1 MDNKAFVTDFIKGYR
16 ELMIEKSSHDKI
28 KHFNNNLKEYSYLL
42 VYPFTV
48 DDTEPEK
55 MQLLVGFANNFVI
68 YQKDDK
74 ATMPEAMKQIIRG
87 QDCLKVSHD
96 LDITETVA
104 IPTSEIETLPVR
116 KVTWAELINAPKLGE
131 DSFSVLCE
139 PFLEYFNLESYSY
152 QADSNESFDFNHY
165 FNQDSNKPS
174 ELELREV
181 WHDTCDD
188 DKHGN
193 TQTLVFWK
201 DEFIG
206 WLTFSG
212 RYLSS
217 CMASTVNLEKWTDL
231 MDTIYK
237 QSGYKPG
244 RNVNGVSVYNMD
256 KDDVDDVAYVP
267 GVSTVHY
274 DD

>member
-1 MDNKAFVTDFIKGYR
+1 MDNTEFVTDFIKGYS
-16 ELMIEKSSHDKI
+16 ELMVAQRRHDQI
-28 KHFNNNLKEYSYLL
+28 KHFNNNLKKYSHLL
-42 VYPFTV
+42 VYPFTA
-48 DDTEPEK
+48 DDPDK
-55 MQLLVGFANNFVI
+55 NQLLVGFSNDFKI

-74 ATMPEAMKQIIRG
+74 ANMPAAMTQIICG
-87 QDCLKVSHD
+87 QDYVVVGKG
-96 LDITETVA
+96 LDIKETVA
-104 IPTSEIETLPVR
+104 IPTSEIQPLPIR
-116 KVTWAELINAPKLGE
+116 KVEWSELINAPKLGE
-131 DSFSVLCE
+131 DSFSVLSD
-139 PFLEYFNLESYSY
+139 PFLEYFHLDSYAY
-152 QADSNESFDFNHY
+152 QEGSNESFDFNHY
-165 FNQDSNKPS
+165 FNKDSNKPDG
-174 ELELREV
+174 LELREV

-212 RYLSS
+212 RYLDST
-217 CMASTVNLEKWTDL
+217 MASTVNLEKWVDL

-244 RNVNGVSVYNMD
+244 RNINGVSVYNME

>member
-16 ELMIEKSSHDKI
+16 ELMLNQSSHDKI
-28 KHFNNNLKEYSYLL
+28 KHFNNNLKEYPYLL
-42 VYPFTV
+42 VYPFTS
-48 DDTEPEK
+48 DDSEPAK
-55 MQLLVGFANNFVI
+55 TQLLVGFAETFAI
-68 YQKDDK
+68 HQKDDK
-74 ATMPEAMKQIIRG
+74 ATMPEAMKQIRRG
-87 QDCLKVSHD
+87 QDYLKVGHD
-96 LDITETVA
+96 VTITETVV
-104 IPTSEIETLPVR
+104 IPTSEIEPVPVR
-116 KVTWAELINAPKLGE
+116 KVAWAELIEAPKLGE
-131 DSFSVLCE
+131 DSFSVLSA
-139 PFLEYFNLESYSY
+139 PFLEYFNLDSYAY
-152 QADSNESFDFNHY
+152 QEGSDESFDFSHY
-165 FNQDSNKPS
+165 FYQDSNKPVG
-174 ELELREV
+174 LELREV

-212 RYLSS
+212 RYLDST
-217 CMASTVNLEKWTDL
+217 MASTVNLEKWVDL

-244 RNVNGVSVYNMD
+244 RNVHGVSVYNMD

-267 GVSTVHY
+267 GVSTANY
-274 DD
+274 SN

>member
-1 MDNKAFVTDFIKGYR
+1 MDNKEFVTDFIKGYR
-16 ELMIEKSSHDKI
+16 ELMLKQSSHDKI
-28 KHFNNNLKEYSYLL
+28 KHFNNNLKAYPYLL
-42 VYPFTV
+42 VYPFTA
-48 DDTEPEK
+48 DDSEPAK
-55 MQLLVGFANNFVI
+55 TQLLVGFAETFNI
-68 YQKDDK
+68 HQKDDK
-74 ATMPEAMKQIIRG
+74 ATMPEAMTQIIRG
-87 QDCLKVSHD
+87 QDYLKVGND
-96 LDITETVA
+96 VTITETVA
-104 IPTSEIETLPVR
+104 IPTSEIEPVPVR
-116 KVTWAELINAPKLGE
+116 KVTWEELINAPKLGE
-131 DSFSVLCE
+131 DSFGVLCE
-139 PFLEYFNLESYSY
+139 PFLEYFNLDSYAY
-152 QADSNESFDFNHY
+152 QEGTNESFDFSHY
-165 FNQDSNKPS
+165 FHKDSNKPDG
-174 ELELREV
+174 LELREV

-217 CMASTVNLEKWTDL
+217 CMASTISLEKWTDL
-231 MDTIYK
+231 MDAIYK

-244 RNVNGVSVYNMD
+244 RNVNGVSVYDMD

-267 GVSTVHY
+267 GVSTVNY